1 MPDALQALRAEIQ
14 IDGSP
19 LGQDIEPLVEQVVV
33 DNDVRFPD
41 AFLIV
46 FNDRDH
52 DVLDQARISIGSKV
66 EIKGT
71 SLRSQQTE
79 LLIAGE
85 VTSLGA
91 EYHSG
96 ESRILVRGYDR
107 SHRLQRGT
115 RTQTYLGQKD
125 SDIAQAVASQAG
137 LELGTIDDS
146 GEVHPWVAQLN
157 QSDWEFLGGRAREIG
172 FELTVIDGKLNF
184 RKPTPASDAPSSGE
198 YGSTNP
204 FQLIY
209 GEDLLQFRPRLTAA
223 EQVGSIKVYGWNRET
238 KEELVG
244 SAAAATTSA
253 AVPTTP
259 ADLAADFD
267 TATHFGTG
275 HPYDTQAA
283 VDARAQVLA
292 DRIGS
297 AFAEADGI
305 ARGEPMLRAGAAV
318 NVAAVSTPFAGQY
331 TLSRTRHV
339 FDQDGYGTEFHV
351 SGRSDRSLLGLTRGA
366 FESPDTERQPK
377 IPGLAPA
384 IVTDNNDPAA
394 QGRVKLRF
402 PWLGPK
408 ADTPA
413 VSTWAPVVQFGAG
426 NGRGAMFIPEV
437 DDEVLVGFD
446 YGNIDHPYVL
456 GGLYNGV
463 DKPPLQDDLFDTS
476 AGKVNHRGF
485 VSRLGHQ
492 IVFLDSDAKS
502 GITLTTAKGKISL
515 ELNEAD
521 GQLHVKCQ
529 GDVLIEASGDLKL
542 TAQGSLELSG
552 QGGVK
557 IESSAT
563 VEVSG
568 SMIKLN

>member
-1 MPDALQALRAEIQ
+1 MPEALQALRAEIQ

-19 LGQDIEPLVEQVVV
+19 LGLDVEPLVEQVIV
-33 DNDVRFPD
+33 DNDVQFPD

-71 SLRSQQTE
+71 SLRSQQSE
-79 LLIAGE
+79 LLISGE

-96 ESRILVRGYDR
+96 ASRIMVRGYDR

-125 SDIAQAVASQAG
+125 SDIAQVVAG
-137 LELGTIDDS
+137 LAGLDIGTIDDS
-146 GEVHPWVAQLN
+146 GEVHKWVAQLN

-184 RKPTPASDAPSSGE
+184 RKPTAASDAPGSGE

-204 FQLIY
+204 YQLVY
-209 GEDLLQFRPRLTAA
+209 GEDLLQFRPRLTAS
-223 EQVGSIKVYGWNRET
+223 EQVGKIKVYGWNRLT
-238 KEELVG
+238 KEELIG
-244 SAAAATTSA
+244 SADAATTSA
-253 AVPTTP
+253 AVPSTP
-259 ADLAADFD
+259 ADMAADFD
-267 TATHFGTG
+267 TATYFGAS

-297 AFAEADGI
+297 AFAEADGM
-305 ARGEPMLRAGAAV
+305 ARGEPMLRAGTAV

-366 FESPDTERQPK
+366 LESPDAERLAR
-377 IPGLAPA
+377 IPGLVPA
-384 IVTDNNDPAA
+384 IVTDNNDPDG
-394 QGRVKLRF
+394 QGRVLLRF

-413 VSTWAPVVQFGAG
+413 VSPWAPVVQFGAG

-446 YGNIDHPYVL
+446 HGNVDHPYVL

-463 DKPPLQDDLFDTS
+463 DLPPLQDDLIDS
-476 AGKVNHRGF
+476 SVGQVNQRGF

-502 GITLTTAKGKISL
+502 GITLATAQGKISF
-515 ELNEAD
+515 ELSEAKGELHIKVD
-521 GQLHVKCQ
+521 GKIV
-529 GDVLIEASGDLKL
+529 IESTGDLQL
-542 TAQGSLELSG
+542 TAQGSLQLSG
-552 QGGVK
+552 SAGVK

>member
-1 MPDALQALRAEIQ
+1 M
-14 IDGSP
+14 
-19 LGQDIEPLVEQVVV
+19 
-33 DNDVRFPD
+33 
-41 AFLIV
+41 
-46 FNDRDH
+46 
-52 DVLDQARISIGSKV
+52 
-66 EIKGT
+66 
-71 SLRSQQTE
+71 
-79 LLIAGE
+79 
-85 VTSLGA
+85 
-91 EYHSG
+91 
-96 ESRILVRGYDR
+96 
-107 SHRLQRGT
+107 
-115 RTQTYLGQKD
+115 
-125 SDIAQAVASQAG
+125 
-137 LELGTIDDS
+137 
-146 GEVHPWVAQLN
+146 
-157 QSDWEFLGGRAREIG
+157 
-172 FELTVIDGKLNF
+172 
-184 RKPTPASDAPSSGE
+184 
-198 YGSTNP
+198 
-204 FQLIY
+204 
-209 GEDLLQFRPRLTAA
+209 
-223 EQVGSIKVYGWNRET
+223 
-238 KEELVG
+238 
-244 SAAAATTSA
+244 
-253 AVPTTP
+253 
-259 ADLAADFD
+259 AADFD
-267 TATHFGTG
+267 TATYYGAG

-305 ARGEPMLRAGAAV
+305 ARGEPMLRAGTAV

-366 FESPDTERQPK
+366 LGAPDAERLAR
-377 IPGLAPA
+377 IPGLVPA
-384 IVTDNNDPAA
+384 IVTDNNDPDA
-394 QGRVKLRF
+394 QGRVLVRF

-446 YGNIDHPYVL
+446 HGNVDHPYVL

-463 DKPPLQDDLFDTS
+463 DQPPLQDDLIDTS
-476 AGKVNHRGF
+476 VGKVNQRGF

-502 GITLTTAKGKISL
+502 GITLKTAQGKISL
-515 ELNEAD
+515 ELSEANGELHITVD
-521 GQLHVKCQ
+521 GK
-529 GDVLIEASGDLKL
+529 VLIESTGDLQL
-542 TAQGSLELSG
+542 TAQGSLQLSG
-552 QGGVK
+552 SAGVK

>member
-1 MPDALQALRAEIQ
+1 MPDALQALRAEIHV
-14 IDGSP
+14 DGSP
-19 LGQDIEPLVEQVVV
+19 LDQAIEPLVEQVVV

-52 DVLDQARISIGSKV
+52 DVLDQARISIGSKI

-79 LLIAGE
+79 LLISGE

-91 EYHSG
+91 EYLSG

-137 LELGTIDDS
+137 LEIGTIDDS
-146 GEVHPWVAQLN
+146 GRVHPWVAQLN

-184 RKPTPASDAPSSGE
+184 RKPTAASNAPSSGE

-204 FQLIY
+204 FQLVY
-209 GEDLLQFRPRLTAA
+209 GEDLLQFRPRLTAS

-244 SAAAATTSA
+244 SAPAATTSA
-253 AVPTTP
+253 AVPTTS

-267 TATHFGTG
+267 TATYYGASQ
-275 HPYDTQAA
+275 PYDTQAA
-283 VDARAQVLA
+283 VDAQAGVLS
-292 DRIGS
+292 DRISS

-351 SGRSDRSLLGLTRGA
+351 NGRSDRSLLGLARGA
-366 FESPDTERQPK
+366 LESPGADHLAR
-377 IPGLAPA
+377 IPGLVPA
-384 IVTDNNDPAA
+384 IVTDNNDPNKE
-394 QGRVKLRF
+394 GRVKLRF

-408 ADTPA
+408 DETAA
-413 VSTWAPVVQFGAG
+413 VSPWAPVVQFGAG
-426 NGRGAMFIPEV
+426 QGRGAMFIPEI

-446 YGNIDHPYVL
+446 RGALDHPYVL

-463 DKPPLQDDLFDTS
+463 DQPPLQDDLLDTS
-476 AGKVNHRGF
+476 AGKVNQRGF

-492 IVFLDSDAKS
+492 IVFLDSDSKS
-502 GITLTTAKGKISL
+502 GITLSTNQGKVTI
-515 ELNEAD
+515 ELDHAN
-521 GQLHVKCQ
+521 GKLHLSCQ
-529 GDVLIEASGDLKL
+529 GDVVVESTGDLKL
-542 TAQGSLELSG
+542 TAQGSLELNG
-552 QGGVK
+552 QAGVK

-568 SMIKLN
+568 SLIKLN

>member
-1 MPDALQALRAEIQ
+1 MPEALQALRAEIQ
-14 IDGSP
+14 IDGGP
-19 LGQDIEPLVEQVVV
+19 LDPDVEPLVEQVVV

-46 FNDRDH
+46 INAGDRD
-52 DVLDQARISIGSKV
+52 VLEQARISIGSKV

-79 LLIAGE
+79 LLITGE
-85 VTSLGA
+85 VTSVGA
-91 EYHSG
+91 EYDSG
-96 ESRILVRGYDR
+96 ACRFVVRGYDPA
-107 SHRLQRGT
+107 HRLQRGT

-137 LELGTIDDS
+137 LEIGTIDDS
-146 GEVHPWVAQLN
+146 GEVHPWIAQLN

-184 RKPTPASDAPSSGE
+184 RKPTPASDGPSDGD

-204 FQLIY
+204 YQLVF
-209 GEDLLQFRPRLTAA
+209 GEDLLQFRPRLTAS
-223 EQVGSIKVYGWNRET
+223 EQVGSVKVYGWNRAT

-244 SAAAATTSA
+244 SAKAATTSA
-253 AVPTTP
+253 ELPSTP

-267 TATHFGTG
+267 SATYYGSG
-275 HPYDTQAA
+275 HPYDTQAG
-283 VDARAQVLA
+283 VDARALVLA

-297 AFAEADGI
+297 AFSEADGV

-318 NVAAVSTPFAGQY
+318 NVAKVSTPFAGHY

-339 FDQDGYGTEFHV
+339 FDQDGYGTEFHI

-366 FESPDTERQPK
+366 FESPESEHVAR
-377 IPGLAPA
+377 IPGLVPA
-384 IVTDNNDPAA
+384 IVTDNNDPDA
-394 QGRVKLRF
+394 QGRVRIRF

-446 YGNIDHPYVL
+446 HGNVDHPYVL
-456 GGLYNGV
+456 GGLYNGI
-463 DKPPLQDDLFDTS
+463 DKAPLQDDLFDTS

-502 GITLTTAKGKISL
+502 GITLSTAKGKISL

-521 GQLHVKCQ
+521 GQVHISCQ
-529 GDVLIEASGDLKL
+529 GDVVIDATGDLKL
-542 TAQGSLELSG
+542 TAQGSLQLNG
-552 QGGVK
+552 QAGVK